1 MRRII
6 LTIVAISVF
15 FYGCSKNV
23 SVQDVQEGTQHVSNI
38 INGKNAS
45 EVFAN
50 LAHASNDISQKLKES
65 GIK

>member
-6 LTIVAISVF
+6 LIIIAIPVF
-15 FYGCSKNV
+15 IYGCNKNV

-45 EVFAN
+45 EVLAN
-50 LAHASNDISQKLKES
+50 LAHVSNDISQKLKES